1 MYCLY
6 RLTLEATHRGRPGAE
21 ISPQPVHSASSVRHC
36 RLHRSTGW
44 TQNTRT
50 CMTQRNS
57 YTAWPGLRRLNRL
70 PSETVLGRLQ
80 RWPLPDHWKP
90 SGPGLVPTQPMPH
103 SARWTYAV
111 PHFRDESSTRRNT
124 GKTTL
129 NEVAVTSHNV
139 NWPLGPAETW
149 PPKKITF
156 TTLLLL
162 LLFTR

>member
-1 MYCLY
+1 MHCLY

-57 YTAWPGLRRLNRL
+57 YTAWPGFRRLNRI
-70 PSETVLGRLQ
+70 PSETVLNIGWSRYQTTGSHQVPASCLLN
-80 RWPLPDHWKP
+80 RCHTVR
-90 SGPGLVPTQPMPH
+90 GGLTQPLLC
-103 SARWTYAV
+103 
-111 PHFRDESSTRRNT
+111 RDESSAWRNT

-139 NWPLGPAETW
+139 NRPLGPAETL
-149 PPKKITF
+149 IA
-156 TTLLLL
+156 
-162 LLFTR
+162 